1 MGGGER
7 VRYRFSRLLS
17 RVISGCSLASL
28 KYVNMRSTF
37 LSGAMQVRAS
47 PSLLTG
53 STRLPGFHFDRTLLG
68 DNPTCKRCRSS
79 RDMLRSRLPF
89 HPGPGEDPP
98 RDLDASHDIIGFLNK
113 RGPKRKLP
121 DVSDDAGELKAKGQ
135 DQVLFFFKP
144 EELGD

>member
-1 MGGGER
+1 
-7 VRYRFSRLLS
+7 
-17 RVISGCSLASL
+17 
-28 KYVNMRSTF
+28 MRSTF

-79 RDMLRSRLPF
+79 RDMLRSRLLF

-98 RDLDASHDIIGFLNK
+98 RDLNTVDINVMAGIVSGSRSEARETANK
-113 RGPKRKLP
+113 LKPGP
-121 DVSDDAGELKAKGQ
+121 
-135 DQVLFFFKP
+135 LFFFS
-144 EELGD
+144 

>member
-1 MGGGER
+1 
-7 VRYRFSRLLS
+7 
-17 RVISGCSLASL
+17 
-28 KYVNMRSTF
+28 
-37 LSGAMQVRAS
+37 MQVRAS

-98 RDLDASHDIIGFLNK
+98 RDLDDLLRVDLAK
-113 RGPKRKLP
+113 R
-121 DVSDDAGELKAKGQ
+121 DAVNDL
-135 DQVLFFFKP
+135 LR
-144 EELGD
+144 LR